1 MSAPGIQSALM
12 LHADRA
18 LPALVHGKQ
27 LPWLASPE
35 SGVERRLLER
45 VGGEVALA
53 SSIVRYQPGSRFAS
67 HTHDLGEEFFVLEG
81 TFSDEHGNYPAGSY
95 VRNPPGTSHAPFSE
109 SGCVIFVKLRQMRAD
124 DNLQV
129 RSLAR
134 DCDWRATGVHG
145 HERAALH
152 NAAAM
157 SVTLERIVAGTTVAA
172 RTHSGGEE
180 IFMIAGNV
188 QLMDADQAVLDTWT
202 WSRQPGAQHAALAA
216 LTDALLWIKRGHLP
230 VEPR

>member
-1 MSAPGIQSALM
+1 MSAPGTQSALM

-45 VGGEVALA
+45 IGGEVALA
-53 SSIVRYQPGSRFAS
+53 SSIVRYQPGSQFAS
-67 HTHDLGEEFFVLEG
+67 HTHDLGEEFFVLDG
-81 TFSDEHGNYPAGSY
+81 TLSDEHGNYPAGSY

-129 RSLAR
+129 RSSAHER
-134 DCDWRATGVHG
+134 GWRATGLHG
-145 HERAALH
+145 HERATLH
-152 NAAAM
+152 NADGV
-157 SVTLERIVAGTTVAA
+157 SVTLERVVAGTMVPA

-180 IFMIAGNV
+180 IFVIAGSV
-188 QLMDADQAVLDTWT
+188 KIIDADRVVLDAWS
-202 WSRQPGAQHAALAA
+202 WSRRAGAQHAALAA
-216 LTDALLWIKRGHLP
+216 LTDVVLWIKRGHLP